1 MLILGTDKI
10 ASINPFG
17 SALPAGTVNLTVDN
31 HVVVQTSG
39 QVTPSGG
46 ELGSET
52 GAGGAPLAIKLQGG
66 GQIRSESG
74 GYTFQRN
81 LILGTGGGSLDTGAW
96 EQHFDGGTIS
106 GPGSL
111 SKYGTS
117 ILRLDNPSATWAG
130 GTFVHSG
137 TLQLGQGGSNGLL
150 PGTLASPSS
159 VVIDAGATLRFARGS
174 NKSFFDVISGAGGV
188 TIANSNNAKVRLVS
202 NNTYTGLTR
211 IDSGFLMIGQGNPG
225 EPGSIDSNVLDN
237 GTLDFNRVEDIS
249 FGSFGR
255 TISGTGNLIKEG
267 AGKLTLSSANTY
279 SGGTTVSA
287 GTLMASN
294 FGGSATGT
302 GPVAVS
308 PGATLS
314 GFGTVAGAVSIASA
328 AHLSPGD
335 SAVTGANLT
344 VGALALQ
351 PGSLL
356 DYAFG
361 GRANSLTTITSPGG
375 LSLEG
380 GTVNISL
387 LGTFGPGQ
395 YPLLDYTG
403 SFSGLA
409 SNLLIGSAPAG
420 YAYSF
425 VNNAANSSIDL
436 VVSAVPEPS
445 SLLLLLSFGASA
457 FYHRRGRP
465 RS

>member
-1 MLILGTDKI
+1 
-10 ASINPFG
+10 
-17 SALPAGTVNLTVDN
+17 V
-31 HVVVQTSG
+31 
-39 QVTPSGG
+39 
-46 ELGSET
+46 
-52 GAGGAPLAIKLQGG
+52 
-66 GQIRSESG
+66 
-74 GYTFQRN
+74 
-81 LILGTGGGSLDTGAW
+81 
-96 EQHFDGGTIS
+96 
-106 GPGSL
+106 
-111 SKYGTS
+111 
-117 ILRLDNPSATWAG
+117 
-130 GTFVHSG
+130 
-137 TLQLGQGGSNGLL
+137 
-150 PGTLASPSS
+150 
-159 VVIDAGATLRFARGS
+159 RGS
-174 NKSFFDVISGAGGV
+174 NKSFFDNISGDGGI

-202 NNTYTGLTR
+202 TNTYTGLTR
-211 IDSGFLMIGQGNPG
+211 IDSGILMIGQGNPG
-225 EPGSIDSNVLDN
+225 EPGSIDSNVLNN
-237 GTLDFNRVEDIS
+237 GTLDFNRVEDIR

-344 VGALALQ
+344 LGALALH

-356 DYAFG
+356 DYSFG
-361 GRANSLTTITSPGG
+361 GRANSLTTITSPNG

-380 GTVNISL
+380 GTLNISL

-395 YPLLDYTG
+395 YPLLDYAG
-403 SFSGLA
+403 SFSGSV
-409 SNLLIGSAPAG
+409 SNLVIGTAPAS

-425 VNNAANSSIDL
+425 VNNVANTSVDL

-445 SLLLLLSFGASA
+445 CVSLCMFLLALRFVW
-457 FYHRRGRP
+457 RREDRDRPTCGRCP
-465 RS
+465 SRLYGRS